1 LVLVYKPE
9 FQDGHAQLAALR
21 FDAADR
27 TPDMMFG
34 LALFVQ
40 YVFKCFDLRKLYME
54 VTEFNYSQFASGQG
68 RLFDIEGRLRNH
80 VFFAGRHWDQLI
92 LAIDREMWSIA
103 GESLL
108 GASRDVADET
118 STTVTLRVPR
128 LRPAT
133 R

>member
-1 LVLVYKPE
+1 
-9 FQDGHAQLAALR
+9 
-21 FDAADR
+21 
-27 TPDMMFG
+27 
-34 LALFVQ
+34 
-40 YVFKCFDLRKLYME
+40 ME

-92 LAIDREMWSIA
+92 LAIDREKWSIA

-108 GASRDVADET
+108 GASRVVADET